1 MAELYH
7 DIFDRV
13 FKKTISLS
21 SKAVIRMINSMFE
34 KNYPTDSIVTYNW
47 TELVKDDLRKIL
59 ADTIITINEEDRYHF
74 EAQMADD
81 KSIIFRMMDYGFM
94 NARQMWERNQNMESD
109 YSNVKLSF
117 PKQRI
122 IYLYHENPIPEEM
135 KVSIEF
141 EDQGEFV
148 YRIKTVD
155 FLNESIEEINNK
167 NMIILIPFALLKL
180 RKAFYEVR
188 SEENIA
194 ALKTLFWDDIM
205 GSIDRN
211 KELEN
216 ITEID
221 ASMLKGLCI
230 KLFQHIYSEF
240 EESEEVCSVRDQSII
255 LEIEPYI
262 DKMEDA
268 IAKMEAAEEK
278 TKAAE
283 EKIKAT
289 EARAEA
295 AEEKIKATEARA
307 EAAEEKTKAAE
318 TRAEAAEAEVA
329 LLRKKLEA
337 LETK

>member
-1 MAELYH
+1 
-7 DIFDRV
+7 
-13 FKKTISLS
+13 
-21 SKAVIRMINSMFE
+21 
-34 KNYPTDSIVTYNW
+34 
-47 TELVKDDLRKIL
+47 
-59 ADTIITINEEDRYHF
+59 
-74 EAQMADD
+74 
-81 KSIIFRMMDYGFM
+81 
-94 NARQMWERNQNMESD
+94 
-109 YSNVKLSF
+109 
-117 PKQRI
+117 
-122 IYLYHENPIPEEM
+122 
-135 KVSIEF
+135 
-141 EDQGEFV
+141 
-148 YRIKTVD
+148 
-155 FLNESIEEINNK
+155 
-167 NMIILIPFALLKL
+167 MIILIPFALLKL

-230 KLFQHIYSEF
+230 KLFQHIFSEF
-240 EESEEVCSVRDQSII
+240 KESEAVCSVRDQSII

-295 AEEKIKATEARA
+295 AEEK
-307 EAAEEKTKAAE
+307 TKAAE